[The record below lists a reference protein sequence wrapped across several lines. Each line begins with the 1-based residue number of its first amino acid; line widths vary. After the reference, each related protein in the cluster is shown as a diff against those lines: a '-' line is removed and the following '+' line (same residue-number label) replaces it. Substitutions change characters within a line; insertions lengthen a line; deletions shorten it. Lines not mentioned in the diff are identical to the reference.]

1 MGRGTS
7 IKASILGPP
16 LAKNDVR
23 PLKTPL
29 QKVPVALIEER
40 RKKGLCFYCEEK
52 WHNGHK
58 CKSPK
63 VFIYYL
69 FFFIFYGRVAIPRV
83 GG

>member
-1 MGRGTS
+1 M
-7 IKASILGPP
+7 
-16 LAKNDVR
+16 
-23 PLKTPL
+23 
-29 QKVPVALIEER
+29 PVALIEER

-69 FFFIFYGRVAIPRV
+69 FFLFFMEGLQSQGLEADLNANLEEELV
-83 GG
+83 GNNV